1 MNKNKKVKRVA
12 ARVHNENYYSELPC
26 ITITKRKTIQETVIE
41 EVSYEIKGFSLD
53 ECYTYYSELKRLE
66 EGKTNDAKIKEA
78 KKKK

>member
-41 EVSYEIKGFSLD
+41 EVSYEIKGLTLE
-53 ECYTYYSELKRLE
+53 ECFTYYFSILNE
-66 EGKTNDAKIKEA
+66 EEKNDAKIKEA

>member
-26 ITITKRKTIQETVIE
+26 ITITKRKTIQETVIS

-53 ECYTYYSELKRLE
+53 ECYACYLELKRLE
-66 EGKTNDAKIKEA
+66 EEQTNDAKIKEA